1 MTLTLRDGT
10 PARAGTA
17 SGMNTNF
24 AAVEHADAENVAVLA
39 GAGADDLGEST
50 EANAH
55 QLAALALL
63 RLFFAQPFIA
73 HRFQHLLERSGVI
86 AAVVL
91 PAERAVI
98 R

>member
-10 PARAGTA
+10 HARDGTA

-50 EANAH
+50 ETNDH

-73 HRFQHLLERSGVI
+73 HRFRRRRGRGGGG
-86 AAVVL
+86 AAGGR
-91 PAERAVI
+91 PAGRAGG